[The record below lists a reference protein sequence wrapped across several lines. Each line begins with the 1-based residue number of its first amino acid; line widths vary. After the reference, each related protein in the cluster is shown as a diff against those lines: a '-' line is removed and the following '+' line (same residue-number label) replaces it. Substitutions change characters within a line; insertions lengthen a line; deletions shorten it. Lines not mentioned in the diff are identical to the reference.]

1 MVSPLISLH
10 HSYKRRLFSASCPR
24 LEQSAL
30 TLIGTQFRA
39 TRTLYTAW
47 LCFRTDC
54 LPGEP
59 STPPLPPLRL
69 SQPNQLESCGCDNQ
83 VRGVHK
89 FRALPM
95 ESPSYTA
102 PAVGTSYQHIRMPCL
117 VFLRHSLPPSPCT
130 LQPCAH
136 LSGTLVFR
144 PCSHHDLRSFCLM
157 LP

>member
-1 MVSPLISLH
+1 MLWRVKTGTKLKTLDGHTSFVWSLAYVPGERGRFYLASASADTRLKLWNVDANDRYDFGNCIDTVEVSYAYGFPFNRPS
-10 HSYKRRLFSASCPR
+10 SFVQAPVFSASCPR

-39 TRTLYTAW
+39 TRTLYTVW

-83 VRGVHK
+83 VRGVH
-89 FRALPM
+89 
-95 ESPSYTA
+95 
-102 PAVGTSYQHIRMPCL
+102 
-117 VFLRHSLPPSPCT
+117 
-130 LQPCAH
+130 
-136 LSGTLVFR
+136 
-144 PCSHHDLRSFCLM
+144 
-157 LP
+157 